1 MNFLEQVKMATTTLL
16 ANKMRSSLT
25 MLGIIIGNAS
35 VIGMVGIGDAAQSFV
50 NEQVNSLGPNV
61 LFVIPGSPEAQ
72 SRPVYPPQT
81 LVLADAEAIAEQVP
95 LVAEV
100 APSLNG
106 SQIMTYRGKNASA
119 SLIGTTPEYL
129 PVRSFDVAR
138 GRFISDLDLKR
149 NEQIVALGSEL
160 AEQLF
165 GNEDPIGKQVRLKD
179 ISLQVVGVMQP
190 KGSSFGS
197 NEDMN
202 AFIPITTMAN
212 RVVGQTSPYGIQ
224 VTFISVSTKSQD
236 SLKAAQFQIENLL
249 RLRHKITDE
258 DDFTVRN
265 QKDLM
270 NTLGQITGALTLVL
284 AATAAIS
291 LFVGG
296 IGIMNIMLVSVTE
309 RTQEIGLRKAI
320 GASQQD
326 ILAQFIIEAVILS
339 AAGGLVGTA
348 IGVSGVFL
356 VGALTPLSAGVSPV
370 AIAVAVSVSGGIG
383 LFFGVIPARRAAK
396 LDPIVALRSA

>member
-1 MNFLEQVKMATTTLL
+1 MNFLEHIKMATTTLL

-35 VIGMVGIGDAAQSFV
+35 VIGMIGIGEGAQSFV
-50 NEQVNSLGPNV
+50 NDQVNSLGPNV
-61 LFVIPGSPEAQ
+61 LFIIPGSPEAQ

-95 LVAEV
+95 SVEEV

-106 SQIMTYRGKNASA
+106 SELITYRGKNASA
-119 SLIGTTPEYL
+119 SLIGATPEYL
-129 PVRSFDVAR
+129 SVRSFDVAR

-149 NEQIVALGSEL
+149 NEQIVALGSEI

-165 GNEDPIGKQVRLKD
+165 GNEDPLGKQVRLKD
-179 ISLQVVGVMQP
+179 TSLQVVGIMQP
-190 KGSSFGS
+190 KGSTFGS

-202 AFIPITTMAN
+202 AFVPVTTMAN
-212 RVVGQTSPYGIQ
+212 RIVGQTSPYGTQ
-224 VTFISVSTKSQD
+224 VTFISVSVKDQD
-236 SLKAAQFQIENLL
+236 SMKAAQFQIENLL

-339 AAGGLVGTA
+339 AAGGLLGTV
-348 IGVSGVFL
+348 IGVGGVFL
-356 VGALTPLSAGVSPV
+356 VAAVTPLSAGVSPV
-370 AIAVAVSVSGGIG
+370 AITIAVSVSGGIG

>member
-1 MNFLEQVKMATTTLL
+1 MNLLESLQMSASTLL
-16 ANKMRSSLT
+16 ANKLRSSLT

-35 VIGMVGIGDAAQSFV
+35 VIGMVGIGEGVQTFV
-50 NEQVNSLGPNV
+50 SDQVNSLGPNI
-61 LFVIPGSPEAQ
+61 LFILPGSPEAQ

-81 LVLADAEAIAEQVP
+81 LVLADAEAIATQVP
-95 LVAEV
+95 SVEEV
-100 APSLNG
+100 APTLN
-106 SQIMTYRGKNASA
+106 SSDLISYRNKNASA
-119 SLIGTTPEYL
+119 SVVGTTPEFL
-129 PVRSFDVAR
+129 SVRSFDVAR
-138 GRFISDLDLKR
+138 GRFLMDLDLKR
-149 NEQIVALGSEL
+149 QENVVALGSEL
-160 AEQLF
+160 AEKLF
-165 GNEDPIGKQVRLKD
+165 GNEDPLGKQVRLKN
-179 ISLQVVGVMQP
+179 ISLKVIGVMQP
-190 KGSSFGS
+190 KGTSFGS

-202 AFIPITTMAN
+202 AFVPLTTMAN
-212 RVVGQTSPYGIQ
+212 RVVGRTSPYGIQ
-224 VTFISVSTKSQD
+224 VTFISVSIRDQD
-236 SLKAAQFQIENLL
+236 SMRAAQFQIENLL

-270 NTLGQITGALTLVL
+270 NILGRITGALTLLL
-284 AATAAIS
+284 ASTAAIS

-326 ILAQFIIEAVILS
+326 ILVQFMIEAVILA

-348 IGVSGVFL
+348 VGVGGIL
-356 VGALTPLSAGVSPV
+356 LLGALTPLEAGVSGA
-370 AIAVAVSVSGGIG
+370 AILLAVGVSGGIG
-383 LFFGVIPARRAAK
+383 LFFGVVPARRAAG